1 MPPRSGSGGTK
12 SGGTRGTGARAASG
26 RAARPA
32 TPSADPLA
40 VLQRAGTGEFP
51 GSIYLDGPDDA
62 VKTAF
67 LSEYRRLWALAVPE
81 AATARVLHAGE
92 SGVDPILAAYQNVSL
107 FAPRELTIVFDVED
121 LGRSEKRVQA
131 LADGLSTP
139 SQGSSLVLVESP
151 AETVRK
157 LLAPLRDACA
167 LHVEAAPPS
176 EKALLEWGL
185 RRLTA
190 SGHRAEPG
198 VLQAL
203 LDACE
208 RDPIAFLNEAGKL
221 AVLAGEGGTV
231 TEAHVRALTAPTLGA
246 DMPEF
251 LMAVASGDA
260 RGASVRLERLLA
272 GGENEGGV
280 LWALGHLATSA
291 LARSANAYAWA
302 KWGSATAALGRR
314 RDPASL
320 ARAVD
325 AVYRAEAAWKGGRA
339 DVRAALEQA
348 TRELAA
354 R

>member
-1 MPPRSGSGGTK
+1 MPPKGVSKAGSAGK
-12 SGGTRGTGARAASG
+12 SGARAGAS
-26 RAARPA
+26 RAAKSAPA
-32 TPSADPLA
+32 ADPLA
-40 VLQRAGTGEFP
+40 VLKSAESGAFP
-51 GSIYLDGPDDA
+51 GSVYLEGSDDA

-67 LSEYRRLWALAVPE
+67 LAEYRRLWALAVPE

-107 FAPRELTIVFDVED
+107 FSPRELTIVFDIED
-121 LGRSEKRVQA
+121 LGRSEKRVLA

-157 LLAPLRDACA
+157 LMAPLRDACA
-167 LHVEAAPPS
+167 VVAEAATPS
-176 EKALLEWGL
+176 ERALIEWGV
-185 RRLTA
+185 RRLSA
-190 SGHRAEPG
+190 SGHKADPG
-198 VLQAL
+198 VLNQL

-208 RDPIAFLNEAGKL
+208 RNPIAFLNEASKL
-221 AVLAGEGGTV
+221 AVLAGDGGTV
-231 TEAHVRALTAPTLGA
+231 TEAHVRTLTAPTLGS
-246 DMPEF
+246 DLPEY
-251 LMAVASGDA
+251 LMAVASGDTRA
-260 RGASVRLERLLA
+260 ATVRLERLLA
-272 GGENEGGV
+272 EGENEGGV

-291 LARSANAYAWA
+291 LARSANHYAWA
-302 KWGSATAALGRR
+302 KWAAATAALGRR

-325 AVYRAEAAWKGGRA
+325 AVYRAESAWKGGRTDA
-339 DVRAALEQA
+339 RTALEQA